1 MARWECR
8 WKYKK
13 RTGYIMVRGF
23 KKLIL
28 LSRTG
33 KLEAPYMTEFDS
45 NGGTTTITIQSNIE
59 WKITI
64 N

>member
-1 MARWECR
+1 MF
-8 WKYKK
+8 
-13 RTGYIMVRGF
+13 RGF

-28 LSRTG
+28 LLQSG
-33 KLEAPYMTEFDS
+33 GLYEPDIIVVKPLMTKFDS
-45 NGGTTTITIQSNIE
+45 NGGTTTMEIKTDVE